1 MPSELNEIFPGITE
15 TVLGKRHRTA
25 TPTQIEPDLQE
36 ELSKEAPPRSILG
49 PVKKKPKLQSS
60 KPGSSRQ
67 SSRQASVSDR
77 RTPNDDMNTFTVFR
91 GSAEPADFD
100 DPPPPT
106 NRLPEF
112 FEPDSPPL
120 TSTLPRPKVTRSS
133 ANAAENQPQS
143 FGFGFLP
150 ISSTPRD
157 PLYMPSFPYPEAPQ
171 SPSPTGPSPRY
182 ATVQQDDRTDIF
194 KNFGLPSPIKSSR
207 HYGALTQDRGV
218 NPAAITQ
225 ASSSKARETSVH
237 MGPVP
242 STSNTVDPPLTKATM
257 YGTELD
263 GDTRFGDFGLDHMAT
278 GYWANKRY

>member
-1 MPSELNEIFPGITE
+1 MPSGLNEIFPGITE

-36 ELSKEAPPRSILG
+36 EPSKEAPPRSILG
-49 PVKKKPKLQSS
+49 PVKKKPKLQGS
-60 KPGSSRQ
+60 KAGGSRQ
-67 SSRQASVSDR
+67 SSRQPSGSDR
-77 RTPNDDMNTFTVFR
+77 RTPNDDLNAFTVFR
-91 GSAEPADFD
+91 GSAEPEDFN

-120 TSTLPRPKVTRSS
+120 TSTLPRAKVTRSS
-133 ANAAENQPQS
+133 ANAAENQPHS

-150 ISSTPRD
+150 ISSTSRD
-157 PLYMPSFPYPEAPQ
+157 PMYMSSFPYPEAPQ
-171 SPSPTGPSPRY
+171 SPSPAGPSPRY
-182 ATVQQDDRTDIF
+182 TAAQQDERTDIF

-225 ASSSKARETSVH
+225 ASSSKPRESSVH

-242 STSNTVDPPLTKATM
+242 STSNTIDPPLTKATM

>member
-1 MPSELNEIFPGITE
+1 MFPGITE
-15 TVLGKRHRTA
+15 SVLGKRHRTA

-36 ELSKEAPPRSILG
+36 EAPPRSILG
-49 PVKKKPKLQSS
+49 PAKKKPKLQGSNA
-60 KPGSSRQ
+60 GSSRR
-67 SSRQASVSDR
+67 SSRKVSGGDR
-77 RTPNDDMNTFTVFR
+77 RTPNDDMNAFTVFR
-91 GSAEPADFD
+91 ASAEPEDFN

-120 TSTLPRPKVTRSS
+120 TSTLPRPVSKVTRTS

-157 PLYMPSFPYPEAPQ
+157 PMYMPSFPYPEAPQ
-171 SPSPTGPSPRY
+171 SPSPTGPSSRY
-182 ATVQQDDRTDIF
+182 TTVQPEERTDIF

-225 ASSSKARETSVH
+225 TSSSKPRETSVH

-242 STSNTVDPPLTKATM
+242 STSTTVDPPLTKATM